1 MTLKQYIEEAQK
13 QEEIAAFSYYF
24 DGETD
29 ENTDIYDFQIEDK
42 KLILEGDEYSL
53 DIQGKINEQNIF
65 EFEIGGHTIGLEIW
79 Y

>member
-1 MTLKQYIEEAQK
+1 MTLRQYIEDAQK

-53 DIQGKINEQNIF
+53 DIEGELNEQNIF
-65 EFEIGGHTIGLEIW
+65 EFKIGGHTIGLEIW